1 MRVNDVTR
9 ELDGLRN
16 EDIFYAKFKSGGSSS
31 LAVNGAA
38 TPVVFTL
45 EDLAIDRFLLTR
57 VIFIIGSSDAISLT
71 NFANLPAL
79 TNGILFNFDG
89 VHSFKNNGEI
99 SLFATDIM
107 TESAKIEGV
116 SSSVL
121 RGNWSLFDVFEN
133 GLISNKADL
142 AITVRDD
149 LTAIPYIEFAAYGI
163 KLN

>member
-16 EDIFYAKFKSGGSSS
+16 EDIFYVKFKSGGSSS
-31 LAVNGAA
+31 LAVNGAV

-45 EDLAIDRFLLTR
+45 E
-57 VIFIIGSSDAISLT
+57 
-71 NFANLPAL
+71 
-79 TNGILFNFDG
+79 
-89 VHSFKNNGEI
+89 
-99 SLFATDIM
+99 
-107 TESAKIEGV
+107 
-116 SSSVL
+116 
-121 RGNWSLFDVFEN
+121 
-133 GLISNKADL
+133 DL